1 MDRFLVTGGARLA
14 GEVAVSGAKNSVLKL
29 MAASLLAEGTTVL
42 TNVPDIL
49 DVAVMGEVLRRLG
62 CEVVRGD
69 AVRGPACVSITVP
82 AMPGHEADYEL
93 VRRIRASIAVLGPL
107 VARCGQAKVALPG
120 GDAIGSRGLDMHVAG
135 LVKLGATIQS
145 EHGYLIASAPRLTG
159 ASVWLDFPS
168 VGATEN
174 LLMAAALA
182 RGTTV
187 IDNAAREPEIVDL
200 CLMLQEMGAQIGGVG
215 TSTLEIEGVT
225 ALRPVEHET
234 VPDRIVAGT
243 WAVAAVMTRGDV
255 TIRGGRPEHLEI
267 PLEKLVKAGADVSDV
282 TGGFRVVMDRRP
294 TAVDVV
300 TLPYPGFATDFQPLF
315 LGLNTVAEGTSM
327 ITENVFESRWMFV
340 NELVRLGADVRTD
353 GHHAVVRGRE
363 LLSAAPVTAHD
374 IRAGAGLVL
383 AGLVADG
390 VTEVSEVHHID
401 RGYEGFVDKLVALGA
416 EVRREAAPAS
426 LWDD

>member
-1 MDRFLVTGGARLA
+1 MC
-14 GEVAVSGAKNSVLKL
+14 
-29 MAASLLAEGTTVL
+29 
-42 TNVPDIL
+42 
-49 DVAVMGEVLRRLG
+49 EVLRRLG
-62 CEVVRGD
+62 CDVVRGPSR
-69 AVRGPACVSITVP
+69 VEITVP
-82 AMPGHEADYEL
+82 ERPGHEADYDL

-107 VARCGQAKVALPG
+107 VARCGEAKVALPG

-135 LVKLGATIQS
+135 LVKLGATVQS
-145 EHGYLIASAPRLTG
+145 EHGYLIARAPRLAG

-174 LLMAAALA
+174 LVMAAALA
-182 RGTTV
+182 KGTTV

-200 CLMLQEMGAQIGGVG
+200 CSMLTAMGAQISG
-215 TSTLEIEGVT
+215 TGSSTLEVEGVERL
-225 ALRPVEHET
+225 APVEHAT

-255 TIRGGRPEHLEI
+255 TVVGGRAEHLEM
-267 PLEKLVKAGADVSDV
+267 PLDKLVQAGAEVSRV
-282 TGGFRVVMDRRP
+282 PAGFRVVMDRRP
-294 TAVDVV
+294 RAVDVV

-315 LGLNTVAEGTSM
+315 LGLNTVAEGTAM

-340 NELVRLGADVRTD
+340 NELVRLGAEVRTD

-363 LLSAAPVTAHD
+363 QLSAAPVTAHD

-390 VTEVSEVHHID
+390 ITEVSEVHHID

-416 EVRREAAPAS
+416 DVRREPAPDEPW
-426 LWDD
+426 LP

>member
-1 MDRFLVTGGARLA
+1 MDRFLVQGGARLA
-14 GEVAVSGAKNSVLKL
+14 GSVSVGGAKNSVLKL

-49 DVAVMGEVLRRLG
+49 DVTIMGEVLRRLG
-62 CEVVRGD
+62 CEVVRSE
-69 AVRGPACVSITVP
+69 ASVAITVP
-82 AMPGHEADYEL
+82 AVPRHEADYEL

-107 VARCGQAKVALPG
+107 VARCGEAKVALPG

-135 LVKLGATIQS
+135 LIKLGADVVS
-145 EHGYLIASAPRLTG
+145 EHGYLIARAPRLTG

-182 RGTTV
+182 KGTTV

-200 CLMLQEMGAQIGGVG
+200 CQMLQQMGADIGGAG
-215 TSTLEIEGVT
+215 TSTLTVEGVES
-225 ALRPVEHET
+225 LSPVEHET
-234 VPDRIVAGT
+234 VSDRIVAGT

-255 TIRGGRPEHLEI
+255 TIVGGRPEHLEM
-267 PLEKLVKAGADVSDV
+267 PLDKLVRAGALVEPTV
-282 TGGFRVVMDRRP
+282 GGFRVSMDRRP
-294 TAVDVV
+294 TAVDLV

-363 LLSAAPVTAHD
+363 VLSGAPVTAHD

-383 AGLVADG
+383 AGLVAEG
-390 VTEVSEVHHID
+390 VTEVGDIHHID
-401 RGYEGFVDKLVALGA
+401 RGYEGFLDKLVALGA
-416 EVRREAAPAS
+416 DVRRVSAPADPWLS
-426 LWDD
+426 

>member
-1 MDRFLVTGGARLA
+1 MGGPERFVVHGGARLD
-14 GEVAVSGAKNSVLKL
+14 GEVTVSGAKNSVLKL
-29 MAASLLAEGTTVL
+29 MAASLLAEGTTRL
-42 TNVPDIL
+42 NNVPDIL
-49 DVAVMGEVLRRLG
+49 DVTIMAEVLRRLG
-62 CEVVRGD
+62 CQISRGD
-69 AVRGPACVSITVP
+69 GEVAITVP
-82 AMPGHEADYEL
+82 EQPGHEADYDL

-107 VARCGQAKVALPG
+107 VARCGEAKVALPG

-135 LVKLGATIQS
+135 LIKLGASVES
-145 EHGYLIASAPRLTG
+145 EHGYLIARAPRLTG

-174 LLMAAALA
+174 LVMAAALA
-182 RGTTV
+182 KGTTV

-200 CLMLQEMGAQIGGVG
+200 CSMLIEMGAQIDGLGS
-215 TSTLEIEGVT
+215 STLTVEGVES
-225 ALRPVEHET
+225 LSPVTHET

-243 WAVAAVMTRGDV
+243 WAVAAVMTRGSV
-255 TIRGGRPEHLEI
+255 SVLGGRAEHLDM
-267 PLEKLVKAGADVSDV
+267 PLTKLQQAGATVSVLPD
-282 TGGFRVVMDRRP
+282 GFHVAMDRRP
-294 TAVDVV
+294 SAVDVV

-315 LGLNTVAEGTSM
+315 LGLNTIAEGTSM

-340 NELVRLGADVRTD
+340 DELVRLGADVRTD

-363 LLSAAPVTAHD
+363 QLSAAPVTAHD

-390 VTEVSEVHHID
+390 ITEVGHVHHID

-416 EVRREAAPAS
+416 DVRREAAPEPDW
-426 LWDD
+426 LV

>member
-1 MDRFLVTGGARLA
+1 MDRFLVAGGARLA
-14 GEVAVSGAKNSVLKL
+14 GEVSVTGAKNSVLKL
-29 MAASLLAEGTTVL
+29 MACSLLAEGRTTL
-42 TNVPDIL
+42 TAVPDIL
-49 DVAVMGEVLRRLG
+49 DVTIMAEVLRRLG
-62 CEVVRGD
+62 CTVERADGTVTID
-69 AVRGPACVSITVP
+69 VP
-82 AMPGHEADYEL
+82 ATPFHEADYDL

-120 GDAIGSRGLDMHVAG
+120 GDAIGSRGLGMHVAG
-135 LVKLGATIQS
+135 LIKLGATVDS
-145 EHGYLIASAPRLTG
+145 EHGYLIARAPHLTG
-159 ASVWLDFPS
+159 ATVWLDFPS

-200 CLMLQEMGAQIGGVG
+200 CSMLTDMGARIGGIG
-215 TSTLEIEGVT
+215 SSTLTIDGVES
-225 ALRPVEHET
+225 LQSVEHET

-243 WAVAAVMTRGDV
+243 WAVAATMTRGDV
-255 TIRGGRPEHLEI
+255 FVRGGRVEHLEM
-267 PLEKLVKAGADVSDV
+267 PLDKLVQAGAVV
-282 TGGFRVVMDRRP
+282 TPGEGGFRVQMDRRP

-315 LGLNTVAEGTSM
+315 LGLNTVAEGTAM

-340 NELVRLGADVRTD
+340 DELVRLGADVRTD
-353 GHHAVVRGRE
+353 GHHAVVRGRDQ
-363 LLSAAPVTAHD
+363 LSGAPVTAHD

-390 VTEVSEVHHID
+390 ITEVGEVFHVD
-401 RGYEGFVDKLVALGA
+401 RGYEGFADKLVSLGA
-416 EVRREAAPAS
+416 DVRRETVPDEP
-426 LWDD
+426 WMR